1 MLWCSWIT
9 SQSGL
14 KPLQFLTKKQKLLL
28 SYSSSRSY
36 VDMESLKNY
45 YLIVG
50 LIFSPGDLST
60 PKCEKKTHLDII
72 LRLMDWWKIQ
82 YSTLINMIAK
92 SCDVRD
98 RDWDIYL
105 PYLLFAYRV
114 SAQESTREPPFFL
127 MYGRDAR
134 IPTDS
139 VLYHVRSS
147 YAIDVEDYKE
157 ELLSGL
163 TLAWKLARANI
174 QKAQGTQKQN
184 YDRKCTKDVNLK
196 AGDRVM
202 VFMPAESQ
210 GKNWKL
216 SRQFHGL
223 YRVLQVTP
231 TNAEVRLIDR
241 PKDEPIFVALD
252 RIRLCYPE

>member
-1 MLWCSWIT
+1 M
-9 SQSGL
+9 
-14 KPLQFLTKKQKLLL
+14 
-28 SYSSSRSY
+28 
-36 VDMESLKNY
+36 
-45 YLIVG
+45 
-50 LIFSPGDLST
+50 
-60 PKCEKKTHLDII
+60 
-72 LRLMDWWKIQ
+72 
-82 YSTLINMIAK
+82 
-92 SCDVRD
+92 
-98 RDWDIYL
+98 
-105 PYLLFAYRV
+105 
-114 SAQESTREPPFFL
+114 
-127 MYGRDAR
+127 
-134 IPTDS
+134 
-139 VLYHVRSS
+139 
-147 YAIDVEDYKE
+147 EDYKE

-163 TLAWKLARANI
+163 TLAWKLARDNI

-216 SRQFHGL
+216 SRPFHGP

-252 RIRLCYPE
+252 RIRLCYTEQGDDSWSGHKKHRKRQPKKPSLICDQDVDVNSSSKSYSGPITRSRNKL